1 MLTLIQ
7 CAAVILCVVLVVT
20 VVRLARGGSD
30 DGTNNLVESI
40 PIARFPAR
48 PQFPSS
54 APRSTRPAAGAAPDP
69 VVRSHV
75 AARAGGLVVTRSQMG
90 DARWAA
96 TPDWPASSARAATP
110 ATADRTGTQDEQA
123 ELWSLVTRLR
133 ERMEQLHA
141 ECTEQR
147 AEIANLRALLAD
159 TAREVAALQVAARS
173 TTLPPGAPTASEP
186 ALPRTN
192 VHPLKALRQR

>member
-20 VVRLARGGSD
+20 VVRLARGGLD
-30 DGTNNLVESI
+30 DGTKSPVESV
-40 PIARFPAR
+40 PITRFPTGH
-48 PQFPSS
+48 QFPSS
-54 APRSTRPAAGAAPDP
+54 AARPTRPAAGPASDSLAPS
-69 VVRSHV
+69 RA
-75 AARAGGLVVTRSQMG
+75 AARAAGPVVTRSQMG

-96 TPDWPASSARAATP
+96 TPDWPASPARAATP
-110 ATADRTGTQDEQA
+110 AAADRTSTQDEQA

-133 ERMEQLHA
+133 ERAEQLRA

-159 TAREVAALQVAARS
+159 AAREVAELQVAARS
-173 TTLPPGAPTASEP
+173 TTPAPGSSTTSEP
-186 ALPRTN
+186 RLPRTN
-192 VHPLKALRQR
+192 VYTLKALR